1 MKLARAAVLAGVRMN
16 KGRLRRPLKRL
27 VEQALTLVAAMI
39 VVVVFFRAFENRFV
53 YYPPRYPDGFN
64 SPEVYG
70 LAPEEVWIEAADGVK
85 LNAWFLAAPSSA
97 KVLLWFHGN
106 AENIG
111 MGLEQMKAFARLGAN
126 ILALDY
132 RGYGKSEGSPGG
144 GG

>member
-1 MKLARAAVLAGVRMN
+1 MKPARAAVLAGVRMH
-16 KGRLRRPLKRL
+16 KGRLGRPLKRL
-27 VEQALTLVAAMI
+27 VELALTLVAAMI

-53 YYPPRYPDGFN
+53 YYPPHYPDGFD
-64 SPEVYG
+64 SPKVYG
-70 LAPEEVWIEAADGVK
+70 LAPVEVWIEAADGAK

-111 MGLEQMKAFARLGAN
+111 MGLEQMKAFARLEVN

-132 RGYGKSEGSPGG
+132 RG
-144 GG
+144 